1 MRDPME
7 KEIALERIEEIKAK
21 LERYSLDDRAYVQ
34 NICNRQ
40 HDALSLVED
49 LFGENSAHYRIL
61 NQSGGLEPNR
71 LKNKIL
77 DELESIRKALMFE
90 FRSQAFSNNILDWS
104 LIHSDIISISKE
116 KFEHGHYADSV
127 ESAFKEVNS
136 KIKDFYINKTGQELD
151 GVKLMR
157 NVFGDNPLIILGD
170 LSTESG
176 RNVQE
181 GYGHIFAGS
190 MQGIRN
196 PSAHANL
203 EVSLEKAVHLLFL
216 ASLLMYAIDGK
227 V

>member
-7 KEIALERIEEIKAK
+7 KEIALELIEEIKAK
-21 LERYSLDDRAYVQ
+21 LEQYSLDDRAYVQ

-49 LFGENSAHYRIL
+49 LYGENSAYYRIL
-61 NQSGGLEPNR
+61 NQSGGLEPSR

-90 FRSQAFSNNILDWS
+90 FGSQAFSNNIIDWS

-203 EVSLEKAVHLLFL
+203 EVSLQKAVHLLFL

>member
-7 KEIALERIEEIKAK
+7 KEIALELIEEIKAK
-21 LERYSLDDRAYVQ
+21 LEQNSQDDRAYVI
-34 NICNRQ
+34 NICNRH
-40 HDALSLVED
+40 HDALSLVKD
-49 LFGENSAHYRIL
+49 LFGDNSAHYRIL
-61 NQSGGLEPNR
+61 YQSGKLEPNR
-71 LKNKIL
+71 MKNKII

-90 FRSQAFSNNILDWS
+90 LRSQASSNNILDWS

-176 RNVQE
+176 CV
-181 GYGHIFAGS
+181 
-190 MQGIRN
+190 
-196 PSAHANL
+196 PC
-203 EVSLEKAVHLLFL
+203 FL
-216 ASLLMYAIDGK
+216 
-227 V
+227 